1 MYKPYISPI
10 IGHDEGFLCHSFHRS
25 NHFLDIEGSG
35 EEGKVHSDLVLTEV
49 AEALVVH
56 IVFHL
61 PEDGL
66 WLYWAVG
73 SVLEPFL

>member
-1 MYKPYISPI
+1 MKVLLINGSPNEN
-10 IGHDEGFLCHSFHRS
+10 GCTNRA
-25 NHFLDIEGSG
+25 
-35 EEGKVHSDLVLTEV
+35 LTEV